1 MKGALIALVVA
12 LGLAPL
18 IGGQLSVEAQPLGPG
33 AGALIASLFSGGA
46 TPALASA
53 ALTILAL
60 GAFAAMLWR
69 RRAVQT
75 ASWTVGLPIIALLA
89 ILGASVGVSQF
100 RFVSAQAWIQWLGY
114 GVAFAAVMAVAGR
127 DKGPKALIAALVA
140 GCALVSL
147 RGIAEY
153 GQMRAIDPS
162 WRVFAGWVNQ
172 NALAG
177 MLMLGLFPAL
187 ALTLR
192 GERIERIAAASAAT
206 VIGFAL
212 VLTQS
217 RGGFL
222 AVGTGMVLFVVLGI
236 FWAGWRRTAIA
247 ALPLVIVAA
256 LAFGVQTTAAR
267 QEPQG
272 GGVLGRVTQAG
283 AAEAQSSGFRRLL
296 WVGAVQL
303 MRTEPAGSGV
313 GAYRFVS
320 AKPGL
325 NQQTHLAHNTYLQL
339 GVEATP
345 LAPVALVLAG
355 AGWLAA
361 MFRGARKLPDSRNT
375 LRLGIVAA
383 VGASAVHNLVDS
395 DLYHFGI
402 GFSFFA
408 LLALGL
414 LLAADG
420 GTPELMPAVLRR
432 AGAGLCGLL
441 GVMALYFGVVEATK
455 ARVVGDAIAGD
466 AAGVFSGLERLVAL
480 APQDGDTWTMRA
492 QMGPES
498 RDPVQRIVAWR
509 RAEAC
514 APTLRTLRVLAREHA
529 ARGEFASAES
539 YLARVLRLD
548 PNNLLAL
555 HQRMTMRVE
564 EGQVEAA
571 LADARKLVRVEASP
585 YVQARAISEIVP
597 RQPLEARLLLARHE
611 SNAQQL
617 ARWLEGAIDGYV
629 RYAETTIPQVRNLV
643 RADPNGNYAGE
654 SWADVVDAMGKA
666 RGAASDLAHV
676 YRSLGEPDRAASV
689 ESLASTVFAEPAI

>member
-1 MKGALIALVVA
+1 MRGGLIALAVA

-33 AGALIASLFSGGA
+33 AGVLLGSLFSGGA
-46 TPALASA
+46 IPALASA
-53 ALTILAL
+53 LLTLLAL
-60 GAFAAMLWR
+60 GAFAAMLWH

-75 ASWTVGLPIIALLA
+75 ASWTVGLPLVALLA

-114 GVAFAAVMAVAGR
+114 GIAFAAVMAVAGR
-127 DKGPKALIAALVA
+127 DRGPRVLLAALVA
-140 GCALVSL
+140 GCAVVSL

-162 WRVFAGWVNQ
+162 WRVFSGWVNQ

-187 ALTLR
+187 AFTLR
-192 GERIERIAAASAAT
+192 GERLARVLAASAAS

-217 RGGFL
+217 RGGFVAVAAGL
-222 AVGTGMVLFVVLGI
+222 AVFAAIGLF
-236 FWAGWRRTAIA
+236 WCGWRRTALSA
-247 ALPLVIVAA
+247 VPLLIVAA
-256 LAFGVQTTAAR
+256 LTLGVQATAAR
-267 QEPQG
+267 QQPDG
-272 GGVLGRVTQAG
+272 GGVLGRVTRASG
-283 AAEAQSSGFRRLL
+283 AEAQSSGFRRLL
-296 WVGAVQL
+296 WQGAIHL
-303 MRTEPAGSGV
+303 MRTDPAGAGV

-325 NQQTHLAHNTYLQL
+325 NQQTHLAHNTFLQL

-345 LAPVALVLAG
+345 LAPVVLLLAG

-361 MFRGARKLPDSRNT
+361 MFRGARKLPECRNT

-383 VGASAVHNLVDS
+383 VSASVVHNLFDS

-420 GTPELMPAVLRR
+420 GTPELMPVVLRR
-432 AGAGLCGLL
+432 IGASLCGLL
-441 GVMALYFGVVEATK
+441 GIMALYFGVVEATK
-455 ARVVGDAIAGD
+455 ARVLGDAIAGD
-466 AAGVFSGLERLVAL
+466 VPGVLKGLDRLAAL
-480 APQDGDTWTMRA
+480 APNDGETWTMRA

-498 RDPVQRIVAWR
+498 REPDQRLAAWR
-509 RAEAC
+509 RAEAS
-514 APTLRTLRVLAREHA
+514 APTLRTLRVIAREYA
-529 ARGEFASAES
+529 ARGEFATAES
-539 YLARVLRLD
+539 YLSRVLRLD

-555 HQRMTMRVE
+555 HQRMSMRLAQ
-564 EGQVEAA
+564 GQTEAG
-571 LADARKLVRVEASP
+571 LADARKLVRVEESP
-585 YVQARAISEIVP
+585 YVQARAIPEIVP
-597 RQPLEARLLLARHE
+597 RQPLEARLLLSEHE
-611 SNAQQL
+611 ENPL
-617 ARWLEGAIDGYV
+617 DRARWLQGAVDGYA
-629 RYAETTIPQVRNLV
+629 RYAERTIPQVRNLV

-654 SWADVVDAMGKA
+654 SWADVVEAMAKA
-666 RGAASDLAHV
+666 RQAAIRLAEV
-676 YRSLGEPDRAASV
+676 YRSLGEPERAAAV